1 MQARI
6 LSHGAS
12 RSFPAGD
19 AFLETHAPAGDV
31 LVVIGARAGAALAGI
46 DPSAHAAIAIE
57 LDGTCLG
64 TLTGEALGPEG
75 GAVVGF
81 ARHRTGAGAPTRTI
95 ELVTQPQT
103 GGEALARV
111 TAVFEA
117 AGFVVVTC
125 ADRDGRILDR
135 LMRPYFN
142 RALEALDLGLAPA
155 EALDRTLRLGLGY
168 PRGPIE
174 ILSEAGLTEH
184 FQVSSRLHAALGERA
199 YLPARR
205 ARVAAEH
212 AAGQDKEP
220 RQ

>member
-19 AFLETHAPAGDV
+19 AFLDQHVPDGDV
-31 LVVIGARAGAALAGI
+31 LVVVGERADAALAGI
-46 DPSAHAAIAIE
+46 DLSAHAAVAVE
-57 LDGTCLG
+57 LNGSCLG
-64 TLTGEALGPEG
+64 ALTGEGIGAEG
-75 GAVVGF
+75 GTVVGF
-81 ARHRTGAGAPTRTI
+81 ARHRTGTGAPTRTI
-95 ELVTQPQT
+95 EIVTQPQT
-103 GGEALARV
+103 CGEALARV
-111 TAVFEA
+111 TTVFAA

-168 PRGPIE
+168 PRGPLE
-174 ILSEAGLTEH
+174 ILSEAGLAEH

-205 ARVAAEH
+205 ARVAAER

>member
-6 LSHGAS
+6 LSHGDS

-19 AFLETHAPAGDV
+19 AFLDTHAPDGDV
-31 LVVIGARAGAALAGI
+31 LVVIGAGAGAALAAI
-46 DPSAHAAIAIE
+46 DLSTHAAVAVE
-57 LDGTCLG
+57 LEGACLG
-64 TLTGEALGPEG
+64 TIIGAPLGEEG
-75 GAVVGF
+75 GTVVGF
-81 ARHRTGAGAPTRTI
+81 ARHRTGTGAPTRTVEI
-95 ELVTQPQT
+95 VTHPHT
-103 GGEALARV
+103 SGEALARV

-155 EALDRTLRLGLGY
+155 ETLDRTLRLGLGY
-168 PRGPIE
+168 PRGPLE
-174 ILSEAGLTEH
+174 ILSEEGLAAH
-184 FQVSSRLHAALGERA
+184 FEVSSRLHAALGERA

-205 ARVAAEH
+205 ARVAAER
-212 AAGQDKEP
+212 AAGQDKEL